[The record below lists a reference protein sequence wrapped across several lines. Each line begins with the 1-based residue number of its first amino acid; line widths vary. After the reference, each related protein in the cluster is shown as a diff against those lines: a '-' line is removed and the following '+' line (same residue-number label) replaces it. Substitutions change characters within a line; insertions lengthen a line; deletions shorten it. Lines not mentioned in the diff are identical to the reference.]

1 MYLRVT
7 ATYEDGE
14 GEEKTVVATSMY
26 PVRAFPS
33 GNSAPAFPT
42 DFGPDPANEEDPH
55 PDSAEGKSG

>member
-14 GEEKTVVATSMY
+14 GEGKKTVVATSMY

-33 GNSAPAFPT
+33 GNSAPAFP
-42 DFGPDPANEEDPH
+42 DGL
-55 PDSAEGKSG
+55 S

>member
-14 GEEKTVVATSMY
+14 GEGKTVVATSMY

-42 DFGPDPANEEDPH
+42 DFGPDPATEDADTAP
-55 PDSAEGKSG
+55 